1 MAYRKT
7 AVTPLITHWSY
18 CSLAL
23 SHRFKA
29 KPREMQPCKHTTQY
43 KRNYYVK
50 TTFWDNDYV
59 FITLCVCCEGIH
71 EDWMSCVTHEDDT
84 WWRHQMETFS
94 ALLPIC
100 AIHRSPV
107 NSPHKGQWRG
117 ALMFSL
123 ICARINGWV
132 NNSEAGDLRR
142 HCAHY
147 DVIVMSRKLVDEHD
161 LRSWNRISFFIC
173 WYCYFYIKCMS
184 GC

>member
-1 MAYRKT
+1 MHGIDYVWWPCVHIISMAYRKT

-100 AIHRSPV
+100 AIHRSPPPPPKRLFYLYFV
-107 NSPHKGQWRG
+107 STKCHLYNRKYMSNVI
-117 ALMFSL
+117 
-123 ICARINGWV
+123 ICICNITWQ
-132 NNSEAGDLRR
+132 R
-142 HCAHY
+142 HE
-147 DVIVMSRKLVDEHD
+147 VKKLSV
-161 LRSWNRISFFIC
+161 
-173 WYCYFYIKCMS
+173 
-184 GC
+184 